1 MDIWKRDL
9 IKEIIIKRQ
18 TLNQL
23 KKLLYDIDYQN
34 GHALSLKSLNQ
45 MPNSLGFSNK
55 ETR

>member
-18 TLNQL
+18 ALNQL

-45 MPNSLGFSNK
+45 MPK
-55 ETR
+55 